1 MTTLK
6 LGRLVRSV
14 KIERNAVDTAA
25 RTVELA
31 FSSETPVERWFGN
44 EVLGHKPGECN
55 LDWLSSGRAP
65 LLLDHHTGQQIG
77 VIERA
82 WIGNDGV
89 GRALARFSESPRAD
103 QELKDCAA
111 GIRVNISVGYQID
124 ELELVAVDGGEPGDD
139 DAESVYRATKWT
151 PLEVSTVAIPA
162 DMSVGVGR
170 AAGDEARE
178 VPVVTRQNQQQQKR
192 TRVMETEIEKA
203 QRLERE
209 RMERENAERAQRE
222 ADDRARIE
230 RERSNGSQAADIL
243 RAERQRVADIRALG
257 TAHNQGPLAQE
268 HIEKGTSIELFRG
281 ILLATIPSGTPLE
294 KPLADIGMSDKDAK
308 RFSVLRM
315 MLAQLALREGKDPK
329 AVAPFELEASNAV
342 AQRVGVPAKGFY
354 IPMDVQRQEIAPQ
367 QRALTVGT
375 NTGAGYFVSTDLM
388 PQDFI
393 TLLRNRMMV
402 RAMGA
407 TVVSGLVGNVA
418 FPKHATAGTAYWVA
432 EGSGP
437 TASDQVVAQ
446 VTMTPRQIMAMTD
459 YSRLLM
465 QQSSLDVE
473 NFVRDDLATILALGI
488 DLAALHGTGA
498 DNQPTGLAAT
508 SGIGSVAGGTNG
520 LAPTWAHIV
529 ALETAVAVANAD
541 VGATGYLSNAKVRG
555 KLKTTLKNPS
565 GTDGTFI
572 WPDVAGPMPGF
583 GLLNGYKAGT
593 SNQVSST
600 LTKGNQSASSAIFF
614 GNWADMMIGEWGV
627 LDVLVNPYTGAT
639 AGTVRIHVYQ
649 SVDIAVRRAASF
661 AAMLDAL
668 TA

>member
-139 DAESVYRATKWT
+139 GAESVYRATKWT

-162 DMSVGVGR
+162 DMSVGIGR
-170 AAGDEARE
+170 AAGDDARE

-192 TRVMETEIEKA
+192 TKTMETVVPPVA
-203 QRLERE
+203 PPVVVPPVVTPPVV
-209 RMERENAERAQRE
+209 APG
-222 ADDRARIE
+222 ARD
-230 RERSNGSQAADIL
+230 ADIL

-294 KPLADIGMSDKDAK
+294 KPLAELGMSDKEA
-308 RFSVLRM
+308 RQFSVLRM

-354 IPMDVQRQEIAPQ
+354 IPMDVQRQPVQ
-367 QRALTVGT
+367 PSGQRALTVGT

-446 VTMTPRQIMAMTD
+446 VTMTPRQIMGMTD

-465 QQSSLDVE
+465 QQSSIDVE

-520 LAPTWAHIV
+520 LAPTWAHII

-565 GTDGTFI
+565 GTDASFI
-572 WPDVAGPMPGF
+572 WPDVAGPAPGF

-600 LTKGNQSASSAIFF
+600 LTKGNQSLSSAIFF